1 MPIPVADV
9 LLDVRESVSDTSL
22 PYRYSDAFI
31 LRKVNQTVQ
40 RMVVKRPDLFCDVH
54 VLTCVA
60 GSLQSA
66 PADSVR
72 VMDVLSNSANK
83 AVKEINQEVL
93 DLTLPNWE
101 NLTPGPATDWMRYPR
116 DPNRFYVYPAAVNA
130 DTLTILYA
138 KTPTALTLS
147 STNIPLPLAYQPAVV
162 DGTLWLLES
171 IDAEHVES
179 GRAKMFQD
187 SFNAVLDSGMVARRL
202 TDTDNA
208 ALPKEE
214 QV

>member
-9 LLDVRESVSDTSL
+9 LSDVRESVSDTSL

-31 LRKVNQTVQ
+31 LRKINQTVQ

-54 VLTCVA
+54 QITCVA

-66 PADSVR
+66 PGDSVR
-72 VMDVLSNSANK
+72 VMDVLANSAGR
-83 AVKEINQEVL
+83 AIKEINQEVL
-93 DLTLPNWE
+93 DLTLPSWE
-101 NLTPGPATDWMRYPR
+101 SLTPGLANDWMRYPR
-116 DPNRFYVYPAAVNA
+116 DPNRFYVYPAAVA
-130 DTLTILYA
+130 GDTLTIVYA
-138 KTPTALTLS
+138 KTPAALT
-147 STNIPLPLAYQPAVV
+147 STAGTILLPLAYQPVV
-162 DGTLWLLES
+162 IDGTVWLLES

-187 SFNAVLDSGMVARRL
+187 SFYAMLDFGLTARRI
-202 TDTDNA
+202 TDTDTA
-208 ALPKEE
+208 ALPREE

>member
-9 LLDVRESVSDTSL
+9 IVDVRESVSDTSI
-22 PYRYSDAFI
+22 PVRYSDSFI
-31 LRKVNQTVQ
+31 LRKINQTVQ
-40 RMVVKRPDLFCDVH
+40 RAVVLRPDLFCDVH

-66 PADSVR
+66 PVDSVR
-72 VMDVLSNSANK
+72 IMDVIANSTGR

-93 DLTLPNWE
+93 DLTQPTWEGLPA
-101 NLTPGPATDWMRYPR
+101 GPANDWMRYPR
-116 DPNRFYVYPAAVNA
+116 DPNRFYVYPAAVA
-130 DTLTILYA
+130 GDTLTILYA
-138 KTPTALTLS
+138 KTPATLTLAS
-147 STNIPLPLAYQPAVV
+147 ANIPLTLAYQPAIV
-162 DGTLWLLES
+162 DGTIWLLES

-187 SFNAVLDSGMVARRL
+187 SFNGLMTAGLSARRIAD
-202 TDTDNA
+202 TDTA

>member
-9 LLDVRESVSDTSL
+9 IADVRESVSDTSL
-22 PYRYSDAFI
+22 PNRYSDAFI
-31 LRKVNQTVQ
+31 LRKINQTVQ
-40 RMVVKRPDLFCDVH
+40 RMVVKRPDIFCDVH
-54 VLTCVA
+54 ILTCVA

-66 PADSVR
+66 PVDSVR

-116 DPNRFYVYPAAVNA
+116 DPNRFYVYPAAVA
-130 DTLTILYA
+130 GDTLTILYA
-138 KTPTALTLS
+138 KTPIALTTTTGS
-147 STNIPLPLAYQPAVV
+147 IPIALAYQPAVV
-162 DGTLWLLES
+162 DGVIWLLES

-187 SFNAVLDSGMVARRL
+187 SFYMTLDNSTNARRI